1 MNMQRNFIKQ
11 LENWKK
17 APNRKPLILW
27 GARQVGKTW
36 IMQEFGKQFFKNMLY
51 ISFYNNKKDADV
63 FNADYDTK
71 RILIT
76 LEIQHHTKIEPQN
89 TLIIFDEIQSA
100 PKVVESLKYFCEEA
114 PEYAVIAA
122 GSLLGV
128 SIHEGISF
136 PVGKVDELR
145 LFPMSFS
152 EYLRAVGEESL
163 AELIE
168 KKDVKNP
175 LVSDLRES
183 FIPHLKNYFFVGGMP
198 EAVKTFA
205 ETKDYDKVRSVQ
217 NAIVNQY
224 EGDFGKHVA
233 PNELPRIRMVWHSLP
248 MQLAKENRKFFFG
261 QIKKGSRMKDF
272 EIAIQWLCD
281 AGLVRKVNKVT
292 KPAMPLKAYISFTD
306 FKLYMNDIGLLG
318 ALSELDKESVVE
330 GNDIFTEFK
339 GALTEQ
345 FVLQE
350 VLATTV
356 YTPFYFSGEKSTYE
370 TDFLIQKG
378 KNIVPI
384 EVKSEENLKSKSLK
398 FYCDKFQPEYAV
410 RTSMSNFREQ
420 DWMTNIPLWAISG
433 I

>member
-1 MNMQRNFIKQ
+1 MTMQRNFIRQ
-11 LENWKK
+11 LENWKNK
-17 APNRKPLILW
+17 PGRKPLILW
-27 GARQVGKTW
+27 GTRQVGKTW
-36 IMQEFGKQFFKNMLY
+36 IMQEFGRQYFKNALY
-51 ISFYNNKKDADV
+51 ISFYNNKKDEEV
-63 FNADYDTK
+63 FNAGYDTK
-71 RILIT
+71 RIIST
-76 LEIQHHTKIEPQN
+76 LEILHHIKVEAEN
-89 TLIIFDEIQSA
+89 TLIIFDEVQSA

-114 PEYAVIAA
+114 PEYALIAA

-128 SIHEGISF
+128 SIHEGVSF

-145 LFPMSFS
+145 LFPMNFS
-152 EYLRAVGEESL
+152 EFLRAAGEERL

-168 KKDVKNP
+168 NKDVKNP

-183 FIPHLKNYFFVGGMP
+183 FIPHLKNYFFTGGMP

-205 ETKDYDKVRSVQ
+205 ETADYDKTRAVQ

-224 EGDFGKHVA
+224 EGDFGKHAGV
-233 PNELPRIRMVWHSLP
+233 NELPRIRMVWHSLP

-281 AGLVRKVNKVT
+281 SGLVHKVHKVS

-306 FKLYMNDIGLLG
+306 FKLYMCDIGLLG
-318 ALSELDKESVVE
+318 ALSGLDKESIIE

-350 VLATTV
+350 IMAVTS

-378 KNIVPI
+378 KHIVPV
-384 EVKSEENLKSKSLK
+384 EVKAEENLRSKSLK
-398 FYCDKFQPEYAV
+398 VYCDKFQPEYAV
-410 RTSMSNFREQ
+410 RTSMSGFREQ
-420 DWMTNIPLWAISG
+420 EWMTNIPLWAVSAI
-433 I
+433 